1 MSHFLGGLGYYVG
14 TMLLPQLFPTGW
26 LRGWVW
32 RVLLVVTA
40 LLILAL
46 QSLEALANWESFVI
60 EDVAPVD
67 YDGVGR
73 FGTVVWFFTLAVV
86 VAGLA
91 QRVWRGPQLV
101 RQQVAPLAIVWL
113 LVIAGED
120 LRAAE
125 YELSSSSWA
134 FLARWLW
141 PVVMALTIGLTLTRV
156 GLWDTRLVIRR
167 FGVYATVVAVLTVI
181 FVGVY
186 FAVLMVL
193 SSQAV
198 DDRYRWLALL
208 LAAVAVIAAEPLRH
222 RVRAGLERRLLGS
235 RGDPLR
241 PLARLD
247 ALSSAADADD
257 EQVYRTITETAA
269 QAVRAPGVAL
279 ALHQPTGVTVVG
291 VTGSPDDDP
300 LVIPLLHRG
309 ERLGELRVT
318 SRTPGELYGRS
329 DRALLDRLAH
339 QAAALAYGLRRESD
353 IARLRNDG
361 IEALVAQRTALGR
374 DLHDGLAPLLAGA
387 GLTADALRRGMSD
400 DSSDAGEAA
409 RLASRLRAAITN
421 VVRHAQATLAEVSL
435 QRIGSEV
442 VLQVSDNGRG
452 IAQPYV
458 SGLGITSMRSR
469 VQALG
474 GVFELTPRDG
484 GGTVLSARV
493 PVRENRVGADR
504 EAAG

>member
-1 MSHFLGGLGYYVG
+1 MTPGKVPVQGDVMNASRVAAPWGAESTSRSRTRPGTTSHNSHVLRGIQIAIAVLAIGMAVIGALLFDTDGTAWVYGSRWLVRELVPGVVTFALVGVLVLRNRRAAAVGWAMLAAALCWGGSALAAGLYVGWSFAAQPFVVSHFLGGLGYYVG

-60 EDVAPVD
+60 EDVAPLD
-67 YDGVGR
+67 FDGVGR

-269 QAVRAPGVAL
+269 QAVRAPWGRAGT
-279 ALHQPTGVTVVG
+279 A
-291 VTGSPDDDP
+291 SADRR
-300 LVIPLLHRG
+300 HRG
-309 ERLGELRVT
+309 RR
-318 SRTPGELYGRS
+318 
-329 DRALLDRLAH
+329 DR
-339 QAAALAYGLRRESD
+339 
-353 IARLRNDG
+353 
-361 IEALVAQRTALGR
+361 
-374 DLHDGLAPLLAGA
+374 
-387 GLTADALRRGMSD
+387 
-400 DSSDAGEAA
+400 
-409 RLASRLRAAITN
+409 
-421 VVRHAQATLAEVSL
+421 
-435 QRIGSEV
+435 
-442 VLQVSDNGRG
+442 
-452 IAQPYV
+452 
-458 SGLGITSMRSR
+458 
-469 VQALG
+469 
-474 GVFELTPRDG
+474 
-484 GGTVLSARV
+484 
-493 PVRENRVGADR
+493 
-504 EAAG
+504 